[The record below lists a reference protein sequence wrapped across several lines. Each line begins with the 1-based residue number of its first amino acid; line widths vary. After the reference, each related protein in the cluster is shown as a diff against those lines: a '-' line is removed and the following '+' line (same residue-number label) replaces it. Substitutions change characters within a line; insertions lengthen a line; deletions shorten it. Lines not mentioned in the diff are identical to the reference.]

1 MKTENIVIGQIVNT
15 HGIKGALKVVPLTDD
30 YKRYD
35 TLEYLYIVQNNI
47 RKKYYVER
55 VQYQK
60 SNVIIKLKGIEN
72 CNDAG
77 KLKNLMI
84 EVDRK
89 HAVKLPEDTYF
100 ICDLIGLQVKTSDGI
115 LLGYIDDVFAT
126 GSNDVYVVK
135 DNKGKQIL
143 IPAIKDVIQKVSI
156 DDNYVLIKPIE
167 GLIE

>member
-115 LLGYIDDVFAT
+115 LLGYLDDVLLPEAMMFMLL
-126 GSNDVYVVK
+126 K
-135 DNKGKQIL
+135 I
-143 IPAIKDVIQKVSI
+143 IKE
-156 DDNYVLIKPIE
+156 NRF
-167 GLIE
+167 